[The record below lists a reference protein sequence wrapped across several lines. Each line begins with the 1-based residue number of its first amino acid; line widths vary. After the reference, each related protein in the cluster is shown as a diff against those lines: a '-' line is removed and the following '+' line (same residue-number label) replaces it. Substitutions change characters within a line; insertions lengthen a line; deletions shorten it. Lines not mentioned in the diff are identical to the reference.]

1 MAWNE
6 PGNNGN
12 DKDPWNNKGGKDQ
25 GPPDL
30 DEVMRKFGNKFG
42 GLFGGNKPGKSGGG
56 LGGAGISFILI
67 IAVIVWALSGIYT
80 VKEAERG
87 IVLQFGQYNRIAEP
101 GLRWK
106 MTFIERVLRLHFVGI
121 AAKLQVQNGRNA
133 YLDFC
138 NNLIVQSM
146 TQ

>member
-30 DEVMRKFGNKFG
+30 DEVLRKFSGKFG
-42 GLFGGNKPGKSGGG
+42 GLFGGNKPGNNGGG

-87 IVLQFGQYNRIAEP
+87 VVLQFGQFDRIAEP

-106 MTFIERVLRLHFVGI
+106 MTFI
-121 AAKLQVQNGRNA
+121 
-133 YLDFC
+133 
-138 NNLIVQSM
+138 
-146 TQ
+146 

>member
-30 DEVMRKFGNKFG
+30 DEVLRKFGNKFG
-42 GLFGGNKPGKSGGG
+42 GLFGGNKPGKNNGG

-87 IVLQFGQYNRIAEP
+87 IVLQFGQYDRIAEP
-101 GLRWK
+101 DTL
-106 MTFIERVLRLHFVGI
+106 ENDLH
-121 AAKLQVQNGRNA
+121 
-133 YLDFC
+133 
-138 NNLIVQSM
+138 
-146 TQ
+146 